1 MKIPLDQLCVR
12 SGVLCP
18 RCEALVRSGTVTEL
32 DLEIMRLL
40 LKAETTHDFR
50 FLRDSEYVKSVN
62 VGNVVVIQLSVP
74 QQWADQR
81 TLTKLAKYLESQLKT
96 HVRIVDSKST
106 STKELVRSIIQPARV
121 LGVNTLWL
129 PDGSVEY
136 VVRIPRS
143 DLRHLPAPQEDVEH
157 LLSQMVGAN
166 VRIRVIEG

>member
-1 MKIPLDQLCVR
+1 LKIPLDQLCVR